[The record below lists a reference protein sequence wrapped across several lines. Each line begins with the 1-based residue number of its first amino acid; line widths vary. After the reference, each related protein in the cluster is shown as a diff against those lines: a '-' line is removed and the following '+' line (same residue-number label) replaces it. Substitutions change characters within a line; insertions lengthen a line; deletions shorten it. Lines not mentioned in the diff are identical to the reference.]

1 MLDFVT
7 PTIAWALLIAAGLLE
22 PVWAGAMKASDGFT
36 KLWPAVLTLAAAWS
50 SFVLLGLSL
59 KALPVG
65 SAYAVW
71 TGIGAVGTAIVG
83 IIHFHEPA
91 TAARLG
97 FIALII
103 IGIGGLKITGGE

>member
-1 MLDFVT
+1 MFNFANPAV
-7 PTIAWALLIAAGLLE
+7 AWTALIIAGLLE

-36 KLWPAVLTLAAAWS
+36 KLWPVVLTLGAAWA
-50 SFVLLGLSL
+50 SFALLGLSL

-91 TAARLG
+91 TAARIT

-103 IGIGGLKITGGE
+103 VGIGGLKVTGGE